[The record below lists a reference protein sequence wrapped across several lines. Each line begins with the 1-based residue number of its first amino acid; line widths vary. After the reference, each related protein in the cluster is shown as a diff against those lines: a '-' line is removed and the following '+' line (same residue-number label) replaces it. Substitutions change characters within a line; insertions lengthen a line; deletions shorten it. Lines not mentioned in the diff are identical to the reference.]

1 MIEQLKLMDLK
12 NKNKL
17 MLFTYLAST
26 ILGLVGSIS
35 LKPDFWIIVFYSA
48 QIIFYP
54 LIYIVSNRY
63 KKEIVFPYLIVIIM
77 NIFNICLVMIYGGD
91 LSTALSI
98 FFFAVFSAVQFNN
111 KIFSIGYSLGLVT
124 LILVYLFPS
133 PSFEYY
139 SGNISSFV
147 IIYLFT
153 GFLLTILIRM
163 NQNQFKKLQEYSEIA
178 EADAKTKEEHKIHL
192 EHEIGVIAE
201 SISKINDKV
210 QLNLRSQEE
219 IQIAMNEVSTGSMI
233 QSEQIS
239 KIADSAQNNL
249 TAIHSMNEITVR
261 LIDDS
266 VQSSNLADEGQN
278 KIHHL
283 TTEMNS
289 LQNVISNLSDNFK
302 TLTGKIE
309 ETNQFANDIQQI
321 TEQTNLLAL
330 NASIEAARA
339 GDAGKGFSVV
349 AQEIRN
355 LADLTNNITVKITE
369 NLTDVNTTNKLAQIN
384 MNKSSDTLHQ
394 SVESTKL
401 VNTNFIQLSEILHSL
416 KTKFN
421 EFEHL
426 SNEVAVNSQNVDTS
440 TNDFAAI
447 IEEATATLQQMNASI
462 ENITADNHSIAKYI
476 NDTAKSTENIKNTY

>member
-26 ILGLVGSIS
+26 ILGLLGTLS
-35 LKPDFWIIVFYSA
+35 LKPDFWIIFFYSF

-54 LIYIVSNRY
+54 LLYIVSNRY
-63 KKEIVFPYLIVIIM
+63 QKEYVFPYLIVIIM
-77 NIFNICLVMIYGGD
+77 NVFNIGLVMIYGGE

-98 FFFAVFSAVQFNN
+98 FFFAIFSAVQFNT
-111 KIFSIGYSLGLVT
+111 KIFSIGYSLGFIT
-124 LILVYLFPS
+124 LGLIYLFPKPEFAS
-133 PSFEYY
+133 EK
-139 SGNISSFV
+139 ITSFV
-147 IIYLFT
+147 IIYLFI

-163 NQNQFKKLQEYSEIA
+163 NQNQFKKLQAYSEIA
-178 EADAKTKEEHKIHL
+178 EADAKTKEEHRLHL
-192 EHEIGVIAE
+192 ESVIAVIAE
-201 SISKINDKV
+201 SISKINEKV
-210 QLNLRSQEE
+210 QFGLRSQEE
-219 IQIAMNEVSTGSMI
+219 IQLAMNEISSGSML

-249 TAIHSMNEITVR
+249 AAIHSMNDITVR

-266 VQSSNLADEGQN
+266 IQSSNLADEGQN
-278 KIHHL
+278 KINHL

-289 LQNVISNLSDNFK
+289 LQNVISNLSENFK
-302 TLTGKIE
+302 TLTEKIE

-355 LADLTNNITVKITE
+355 LADLTNNLTVKISE
-369 NLTDVNTTNKLAQIN
+369 NLTDVNTTNKLAQVN
-384 MNKSSDTLHQ
+384 MTRSSDTLHQ

-401 VNTNFIQLSEILHSL
+401 VNSNFIQLSNILHSL
-416 KTKFN
+416 KIKFD

-426 SNEVAVNSQNVDTS
+426 SNEVAVNSKNVDSS

-462 ENITADNHSIAKYI
+462 ENITADNHIIAKYVD
-476 NDTAKSTENIKNTY
+476 DTAKSTENIKNTY

>member
-26 ILGLVGSIS
+26 ILGLLGTLS
-35 LKPDFWIIVFYSA
+35 LKPDFWIIFFYSV

-54 LIYIVSNRY
+54 LLYIVSNRY
-63 KKEIVFPYLIVIIM
+63 KKEYVFPYLIVIIM
-77 NIFNICLVMIYGGD
+77 NIFNISLVMIYGGE

-98 FFFAVFSAVQFNN
+98 FFFAIFSAVQFNT
-111 KIFSIGYSLGLVT
+111 KIFSIGYSLGFIT
-124 LILVYLFPS
+124 LGLIYLFPKPEFAS
-133 PSFEYY
+133 EKMT
-139 SGNISSFV
+139 SFV
-147 IIYLFT
+147 IIYLFI

-163 NQNQFKKLQEYSEIA
+163 NQNQFKKLQAYSEIA
-178 EADAKTKEEHKIHL
+178 EADAKTKEEHKLHL
-192 EHEIGVIAE
+192 EREIAIIAE
-201 SISKINDKV
+201 SISKINEKV
-210 QLNLRSQEE
+210 QFGLRSQEE
-219 IQIAMNEVSTGSMI
+219 IQLAMNEVSSGSML

-239 KIADSAQNNL
+239 KIADSAQSNL
-249 TAIHSMNEITVR
+249 AAIHSMNDITVR

-266 VQSSNLADEGQN
+266 IQSSNLAVEGQN
-278 KIHHL
+278 KINHL

-289 LQNVISNLSDNFK
+289 LQNVITNLSENFK
-302 TLTGKIE
+302 NLTEKIE

-355 LADLTNNITVKITE
+355 LADLTNNLTVKISE
-369 NLTDVNTTNKLAQIN
+369 NLTDVNTTNKLAQVN
-384 MNKSSDTLHQ
+384 MTKSSDTLHQ

-401 VNTNFIQLSEILHSL
+401 VNSNFIQLSDILHSL
-416 KTKFN
+416 KIKFN

-426 SNEVAVNSQNVDTS
+426 SNEVAVNSKNVDSS

-462 ENITADNHSIAKYI
+462 ENITADNHIIAKYI
-476 NDTAKSTENIKNTY
+476 DDTAKSTENIKNTY

>member
-1 MIEQLKLMDLK
+1 MIEQLKLLDLK

-26 ILGLVGSIS
+26 ILGLIGALS
-35 LKPDFWIIVFYSA
+35 LKPDFWIIFFYSA

-54 LIYIVSNRY
+54 LIYIVCNRY
-63 KKEIVFPYLIVIIM
+63 KKEIVFPYLIVIVM
-77 NIFNICLVMIYGGD
+77 NIFNICLVMIHGGQI
-91 LSTALSI
+91 STALSI
-98 FFFAVFSAVQFNN
+98 FFFAVFAAVQFNN
-111 KIFSIGYSLGLVT
+111 KIFGVGYVLGLVT
-124 LILVYLFPS
+124 LILIYLFPS
-133 PSFEYY
+133 PEFEYFAGY
-139 SGNISSFV
+139 ISSFV

-163 NQNQFKKLQEYSEIA
+163 NQNQFKKLQEYSELA
-178 EADAKTKEEHKIHL
+178 EADAKLKEEHKMNL
-192 EHEIGVIAE
+192 EREIAVIAD
-201 SISKINDKV
+201 SIGKINEKV
-210 QLNLRSQEE
+210 QFGLRSQEE
-219 IQIAMNEVSTGSMI
+219 IQIAMNEVSTGSML

-249 TAIHSMNEITVR
+249 AAIHSMNEITAR

-266 VQSSNLADEGQN
+266 VQSSNLADEGH
-278 KIHHL
+278 KKVHHL

-289 LQNVISNLSDNFK
+289 LQDVIANLSENFK
-302 TLTGKIE
+302 ALTEKIE

-369 NLTDVNTTNKLAQIN
+369 NLTDVNTTNKLAQVN
-384 MNKSSDTLHQ
+384 MQKSSDTLHQ

-401 VNTNFIQLSEILHSL
+401 VNANFIQLSEILHSL
-416 KTKFN
+416 KTQFDD
-421 EFEHL
+421 FEKL
-426 SNEVAVNSQNVDTS
+426 SNEVAVNSQSVDTS

-462 ENITADNHSIAKYI
+462 ESITADNHTIAKYVD
-476 NDTAKSTENIKNTY
+476 DTAKSADNIKNTY

>member
-26 ILGLVGSIS
+26 ILGLLGTLS
-35 LKPDFWIIVFYSA
+35 LKPDFWIILFYSV
-48 QIIFYP
+48 QIICYP
-54 LIYIVSNRY
+54 LIYIISNRLN
-63 KKEIVFPYLIVIIM
+63 KEIVFPYLIVIIM
-77 NIFNICLVMIYGGD
+77 NVFNICLVLIYGGE

-124 LILVYLFPS
+124 LVLIYLFPS
-133 PSFEYY
+133 PDFADFA
-139 SGNISSFV
+139 GKISSFV

-163 NQNQFKKLQEYSEIA
+163 NQKQFKKLQEYSEIA
-178 EADAKTKEEHKIHL
+178 EADAKTKEEHKMHL
-192 EHEIGVIAE
+192 EKEIAIIAE
-201 SISKINDKV
+201 SISKINEKV
-210 QLNLRSQEE
+210 QFSLRSQEE
-219 IQIAMNEVSTGSMI
+219 IQIAMNEVSTGSML

-249 TAIHSMNEITVR
+249 AAIHSMNDITTQ

-266 VQSSNLADEGQN
+266 IQSSNLADEGQQ
-278 KIHHL
+278 KINHL
-283 TTEMNS
+283 TAEMNS
-289 LQNVISNLSDNFK
+289 LQTVITNLSENFK
-302 TLTGKIE
+302 MLTEKIE

-355 LADLTNNITVKITE
+355 LADLTNNITVKITD
-369 NLTDVNTTNKLAQIN
+369 NLTDVNTTNKLAQVN
-384 MNKSSDTLHQ
+384 MKKSSDTLHQ
-394 SVESTKL
+394 SVASTKL
-401 VNTNFIQLSEILHSL
+401 VNSNFIQLNEILHSL

-462 ENITADNHSIAKYI
+462 ESITADNHIIANYI
-476 NDTAKSTENIKNTY
+476 NDTAQSTENIKNTY